1 MAEKSLIEL
10 LSDMEE
16 IQFLMHCAIES
27 VRQSWVALT
36 QGVDMPTEADYD
48 ALWGTYHR
56 LSQLDAAFLQNKE
69 AQRAT
74 PGGFPAFFLCPVAVF
89 EFNNNSTSLQ
99 KVQLFYLTIYNA
111 GIKKHSNINTL
122 RDIASR

>member
-56 LSQLDAAFLQNKE
+56 LSQLDTEFLQNKE
-69 AQRAT
+69 NLWK
-74 PGGFPAFFLCPVAVF
+74 AFGQLSKNAESEAAV
-89 EFNNNSTSLQ
+89 
-99 KVQLFYLTIYNA
+99 
-111 GIKKHSNINTL
+111 
-122 RDIASR
+122 

>member
-36 QGVDMPTEADYD
+36 QGVDMPTEADY
-48 ALWGTYHR
+48 R
-56 LSQLDAAFLQNKE
+56 
-69 AQRAT
+69 R
-74 PGGFPAFFLCPVAVF
+74 
-89 EFNNNSTSLQ
+89 
-99 KVQLFYLTIYNA
+99 
-111 GIKKHSNINTL
+111 
-122 RDIASR
+122 

>member
-56 LSQLDAAFLQNKE
+56 LSQLDAEFLQNKE
-69 AQRAT
+69 DLWK
-74 PGGFPAFFLCPVAVF
+74 AFGRLSKDAESEVSA
-89 EFNNNSTSLQ
+89 
-99 KVQLFYLTIYNA
+99 
-111 GIKKHSNINTL
+111 
-122 RDIASR
+122 

>member
-1 MAEKSLIEL
+1 MDKSLIEL
-10 LSDMEE
+10 LSDMDE

-56 LSQLDAAFLQNKE
+56 LSQLDAEFLQNKE
-69 AQRAT
+69 DLWKVFGRLSKDAESEAT
-74 PGGFPAFFLCPVAVF
+74 V
-89 EFNNNSTSLQ
+89 
-99 KVQLFYLTIYNA
+99 
-111 GIKKHSNINTL
+111 
-122 RDIASR
+122 

>member
-48 ALWGTYHR
+48 ALWGTYQR

-69 AQRAT
+69 D
-74 PGGFPAFFLCPVAVF
+74 LWK
-89 EFNNNSTSLQ
+89 SLG
-99 KVQLFYLTIYNA
+99 QLSKDA
-111 GIKKHSNINTL
+111 ESE
-122 RDIASR
+122 ASA

>member
-56 LSQLDAAFLQNKE
+56 LSQLDAEFLQNKE
-69 AQRAT
+69 DLWKVFGRLSKDAES
-74 PGGFPAFFLCPVAVF
+74 VAAV
-89 EFNNNSTSLQ
+89 
-99 KVQLFYLTIYNA
+99 
-111 GIKKHSNINTL
+111 
-122 RDIASR
+122 

>member
-56 LSQLDAAFLQNKE
+56 LSQLDAELLQNKE
-69 AQRAT
+69 DLWKVFGRLSKDAES
-74 PGGFPAFFLCPVAVF
+74 VAAV
-89 EFNNNSTSLQ
+89 
-99 KVQLFYLTIYNA
+99 
-111 GIKKHSNINTL
+111 
-122 RDIASR
+122 

>member
-27 VRQSWVALT
+27 VRQSWVAY
-36 QGVDMPTEADYD
+36 MPTEADYD

-69 AQRAT
+69 D
-74 PGGFPAFFLCPVAVF
+74 LWK
-89 EFNNNSTSLQ
+89 SLG
-99 KVQLFYLTIYNA
+99 QLSKDA
-111 GIKKHSNINTL
+111 ESE
-122 RDIASR
+122 ASA

>member
-27 VRQSWVALT
+27 VRQSWVAMT
-36 QGVDMPTEADYD
+36 QGDDMPTEADYD

-56 LSQLDAAFLQNKE
+56 LSQLDAEFLQNKE
-69 AQRAT
+69 DLWA
-74 PGGFPAFFLCPVAVF
+74 AFG
-89 EFNNNSTSLQ
+89 
-99 KVQLFYLTIYNA
+99 QLSKDA
-111 GIKKHSNINTL
+111 ESEVS
-122 RDIASR
+122 A